1 MKNNQYHRRNFET
14 DEDYINALK
23 DADAFHLGRRQL
35 QDLAQ
40 HYFENACDDEDWEE
54 ARKAW
59 RYKDLATNMAGGSA
73 ETAKI
78 FGQIIIQ
85 EMASDEEKKRID
97 QRLAELQEKSQR
109 SAQSFADRMNAR
121 EDDADSEDQE

>member
-23 DADAFHLGRRQL
+23 DANAFHLGRRQL

-40 HYFENACDDEDWEE
+40 HHFENACDDEDWEE

-59 RYKDLATNMAGGSA
+59 RFKDLAMNMAGGNA

-97 QRLAELQEKSQR
+97 QRLQEIQEKSQR

-121 EDDADSEDQE
+121 EDDGDGEDQE